1 MRRTGT
7 GILFCA
13 LALGSTI
20 GEPCPAAGQ
29 GTPVSPST
37 QPAERGRL
45 ERSSLGFARPR
56 DRSGEN
62 FLTND
67 QIDRLM
73 MLAKESFPQL
83 YEILASAR
91 ENNPRLFQQ
100 KIVKVSRYAIPI
112 LKAKA
117 DNPELAEKMI
127 AEQRAQMAID
137 ELTRQYRA
145 TTKPARRDQLRI
157 QIREQLEAKFDAR
170 LEKIRIEIRSLQ
182 RRLDDAKEHLAQQER
197 NKQKL
202 LDETTSN
209 LTGRKGL

>member
-20 GEPCPAAGQ
+20 GEPCLAAGQ

-45 ERSSLGFARPR
+45 EKSLGFARPR

-67 QIDRLM
+67 QTDRLM
-73 MLAKESFPQL
+73 ALAKDAFPQL
-83 YEILASAR
+83 HERLTIAR
-91 ENNPRLFQQ
+91 ENNPRLFRQM
-100 KIVKVSRYAIPI
+100 IVRVSRYAIPI

-127 AEQRAQMAID
+127 AEHRAQMAVE
-137 ELTRQYRA
+137 ELTQQYRA
-145 TTKPARRDQLRI
+145 ATDSARRDQLRI

-170 LEKIRIEIRSLQ
+170 LEKLRIEIRSLQ
-182 RRLDDAKEHLAQQER
+182 RRLDDAKENLAQQER

-202 LDETTSN
+202 LDETTGN